1 MSRKQKNSA
10 TVPRNTATFAYR
22 PFSVLKDLAA
32 SIAVAESPKRGCRQP
47 PPAVQQQALSCFTGA
62 AANDLD
68 LFWQEMEGVQRLWPE
83 GPNLVVRR
91 GPTFLPRPLTSEDA
105 EVLAQLAD
113 LVAGTA
119 AFDITLSDEYVEGV
133 VSGLD
138 LRLLQRLRRGEFAYQ
153 DYVDLHGL
161 NVEQARAKIDE
172 FLATAVRLGKRC
184 VLLVHGRGKN
194 SKDQVP
200 VLKRRVTE
208 WLARGR
214 WSRMVLA
221 FCSARPCDGGTG
233 ALYVLLRRRP
243 HERGKVRV
251 GCGVKW

>member
-1 MSRKQKNSA
+1 MSRRENKS
-10 TVPRNTATFAYR
+10 TMVPRNAATFAYR

-32 SIAVAESPKRGCRQP
+32 ALAVSDGPKKRLAQPQPAEREASSGKGESS
-47 PPAVQQQALSCFTGA
+47 LS
-62 AANDLD
+62 DLE
-68 LFWQEMEGVQRLWPE
+68 LFWREMAGVRRLWPE
-83 GPNLVVRR
+83 GTNLVERR
-91 GPTFLPRPLTSEDA
+91 GPTRVPRALTSEDA
-105 EVLAQLAD
+105 EVLAELAD
-113 LVAGTA
+113 LVAGLA
-119 AFDITLSDEYVEGV
+119 AFDVTLSDEYVEGIAG
-133 VSGLD
+133 GLD

-161 NVEQARAKIDE
+161 NVEQAKAKVEE
-172 FLATAVRLGKRC
+172 FLSAAVRTGKRC
-184 VLLVHGRGKN
+184 VLIVHGRGKN

-200 VLKRRVTE
+200 VLKSRVTE

-243 HERGKVRV
+243 RERGRVRV
-251 GCGVKW
+251 ATGVKW

>member
-1 MSRKQKNSA
+1 MSRKETKSA
-10 TVPRNTATFAYR
+10 TLPRGTAPCAYR
-22 PFSVLKDLAA
+22 PFTVLKDLAA
-32 SIAVAESPKRGCRQP
+32 SIAVSESPQRRSSQP
-47 PPAVQQQALSCFTGA
+47 GVAVGQGMSCCTEPSE
-62 AANDLD
+62 NEIE
-68 LFWQEMEGVQRLWPE
+68 LFWREMQGVQRLWPE
-83 GPNLVVRR
+83 GPNLVARR
-91 GPTFLPRPLTSEDA
+91 GPTLVPRPLTTEDA
-105 EVLAQLAD
+105 EVLAELAD

-133 VSGLD
+133 VGGLD

-161 NVEQARAKIDE
+161 NVEQAKARVDE
-172 FLATAVRLGKRC
+172 FLATAVRTGKRC
-184 VLLVHGRGKN
+184 VLIVHGRGKN

-214 WSRMVLA
+214 WSRVVLA

-233 ALYVLLRRRP
+233 ALYVLLRRKPR
-243 HERGKVRV
+243 ERGKVRV
-251 GCGVKW
+251 ATGVKW